1 MSSILPTLAQ
11 VGALLLLA
19 LVVGT
24 MFSIWRGYD
33 ITTYSPATFVEVH
46 QGAVRGLNTLLPA
59 LAAASLVLVL
69 ILGVMTRNR
78 PAVLGLYVATAV
90 AIIAGGVITRLL
102 NQPINDQVMA
112 WTATSIPADWT
123 ALRDSW
129 WTWHQARLA
138 VTLGAQL
145 LLIAAIF
152 ADRDA

>member
-1 MSSILPTLAQ
+1 MPSILPTLAQ
-11 VGALLLLA
+11 AAALVLLG
-19 LVVGT
+19 LVVGS
-24 MFSIWRGYD
+24 MFAIWRGYD
-33 ITTYSPATFVEVH
+33 ITTYPPATFVEVH

-69 ILGVMTRNR
+69 LLGVMARHR
-78 PAVLGLYVATAV
+78 PQVLGLYVVTAL
-90 AIIAGGVITRLL
+90 AIIAGGIITRLF

-112 WTATSIPADWT
+112 WTAGSIPADWSG
-123 ALRDSW
+123 LRDRW
-129 WTWHQARLA
+129 WTWHQSRLA

>member
-11 VGALLLLA
+11 VGALVLLG
-19 LVVGT
+19 LVVGS
-24 MFSIWRGYD
+24 MFGIWRGYD
-33 ITTYSPATFVEVH
+33 ITTYAPATFVEVH
-46 QGAVRGLNTLLPA
+46 QGAVRGLNALLPA

-69 ILGVMTRNR
+69 ILGVMARQR

-112 WTATSIPADWT
+112 WTAASIPADWT
-123 ALRDSW
+123 ELRDRW

>member
-1 MSSILPTLAQ
+1 MFSILPTLAQ
-11 VGALLLLA
+11 VGALVVLG
-19 LVVGT
+19 LVVGS
-24 MFSIWRGYD
+24 MFGIWRGYD
-33 ITTYSPATFVEVH
+33 ITTYSADTFIDVH

-69 ILGVMTRNR
+69 ILGVMARNR
-78 PAVLGLYVATAV
+78 PAVLGLYAATAL
-90 AIIAGGVITRLL
+90 AIIAGGIITRLL

-112 WTATSIPADWT
+112 WTIGSIPADWSS
-123 ALRDSW
+123 LRDRW

>member
-1 MSSILPTLAQ
+1 MSNILPTLAQ
-11 VGALLLLA
+11 AGALVLLG
-19 LVVGT
+19 LVVGS
-24 MFSIWRGYD
+24 MFGIWRGYD
-33 ITTYSPATFVEVH
+33 ITTYSPTTFIDVH

-69 ILGVMTRNR
+69 ILGVMARNR
-78 PAVLGLYVATAV
+78 PAVLGLYIAAAL
-90 AIIAGGVITRLL
+90 AIIAGGIITRLL
-102 NQPINDQVMA
+102 NQPINDQVMT
-112 WTATSIPADWT
+112 WTAANFPADWSS
-123 ALRDSW
+123 LRDRW